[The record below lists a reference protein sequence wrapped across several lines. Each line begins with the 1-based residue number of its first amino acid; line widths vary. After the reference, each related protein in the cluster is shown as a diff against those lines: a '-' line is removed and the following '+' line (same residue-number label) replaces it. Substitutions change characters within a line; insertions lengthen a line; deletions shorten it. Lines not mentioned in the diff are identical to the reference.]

1 MRLLVAEDDR
11 RIAEDV
17 RTVLTSAGYAVD
29 LVRNGEEAWF
39 KGDTEDYGLIVLD
52 LGLPGMDGISVL
64 KQWRMSGRHTPVLV
78 LTARGSWAERVE
90 GIDAGAD
97 DYLPKPFQF
106 EELLAR
112 VRALIRR
119 SVGHG
124 AATIEIGRLVV
135 DTRMMRVAVDGIP
148 LSLTPFEFRLDHM
161 VGAERIEMADALI
174 RGGSSHDLKIW
185 SLRPCSRYDDPSR
198 SIVRSGNNQKARTAQ
213 AGVGNHLSIARVT
226 VECSDTS

>member
-148 LSLTPFEFRLDHM
+148 LSLTPFEFRLISYLAHHRGRVVPASELQDH
-161 VGAERIEMADALI
+161 VYGDDFSREANALE
-174 RGGSSHDLKIW
+174 
-185 SLRPCSRYDDPSR
+185 
-198 SIVRSGNNQKARTAQ
+198 AM
-213 AGVGNHLSIARVT
+213 IARLRKKLGSEMIAT
-226 VECSDTS
+226 RRGFGYLMGDDG

>member
-17 RTVLTSAGYAVD
+17 RTVLASAGYAVD

-148 LSLTPFEFRLDHM
+148 LSLTPFEFRLVSYLAHHRGRVVPASELQDH
-161 VGAERIEMADALI
+161 VYGDDFSREANALE
-174 RGGSSHDLKIW
+174 
-185 SLRPCSRYDDPSR
+185 
-198 SIVRSGNNQKARTAQ
+198 AM
-213 AGVGNHLSIARVT
+213 IARLRKKLGSEMIAT
-226 VECSDTS
+226 RRGFGYLMGDDG

>member
-148 LSLTPFEFRLDHM
+148 LSLTPFEFRLVSYLAHHRGRVVPASELQDH
-161 VGAERIEMADALI
+161 VYGDDFSREANALE
-174 RGGSSHDLKIW
+174 
-185 SLRPCSRYDDPSR
+185 
-198 SIVRSGNNQKARTAQ
+198 AM
-213 AGVGNHLSIARVT
+213 IARLRKKLGSEMIAT
-226 VECSDTS
+226 RRGFGYLMGDDG

>member
-1 MRLLVAEDDR
+1 MRLLVAEDDK
-11 RIAEDV
+11 RIAEDI
-17 RTVLTSAGYAVD
+17 RTVLASAGYAVD
-29 LVRNGEEAWF
+29 LVQNGEEAWF

-52 LGLPGMDGISVL
+52 LGLPGMDGISIL
-64 KQWRMSGRHTPVLV
+64 KQWRMNGRHMPVLV

-135 DTRMMRVAVDGIP
+135 DTRTMRVAVDGMP
-148 LSLTPFEFRLDHM
+148 LSLTPFEFRLVSYLAHHRGRVVPASELQDH
-161 VGAERIEMADALI
+161 VYGDDYSRDANALE
-174 RGGSSHDLKIW
+174 
-185 SLRPCSRYDDPSR
+185 
-198 SIVRSGNNQKARTAQ
+198 AM
-213 AGVGNHLSIARVT
+213 IARLRKKLG
-226 VECSDTS
+226 SDMIATRRGFGYLMGEDG

>member
-119 SVGHG
+119 SVGQG
-124 AATIEIGRLVV
+124 SPVMAAGELSL
-135 DTRMMRVAVDGIP
+135 DTRNMQILRRGVPVALSPLEYRLLAYLIHQRGRVVSPGELIEHLYGDGDAREANALEAVI
-148 LSLTPFEFRLDHM
+148 TRLRRKL
-161 VGAERIEMADALI
+161 GADAI
-174 RGGSSHDLKIW
+174 ETRRGFGYVLPGDE
-185 SLRPCSRYDDPSR
+185 
-198 SIVRSGNNQKARTAQ
+198 A
-213 AGVGNHLSIARVT
+213 
-226 VECSDTS
+226 

>member
-52 LGLPGMDGISVL
+52 LGLPGMDGISIL

-148 LSLTPFEFRLDHM
+148 LSLTPFEFRLVSYLAHHRGRVVPASELQDH
-161 VGAERIEMADALI
+161 VYGDDFSREANALE
-174 RGGSSHDLKIW
+174 
-185 SLRPCSRYDDPSR
+185 
-198 SIVRSGNNQKARTAQ
+198 AM
-213 AGVGNHLSIARVT
+213 IARLRKKLGSEMIAT
-226 VECSDTS
+226 RRGFGYLMGDDG